1 MPIPSKETAAKILET
16 IETVNNMTGPTTQRP
31 RRRIRTG
38 GGGGSIRVLI
48 RLNALSQS
56 GEANEWAGDIV
67 SQRLGSGVEV
77 TEDITIWAPH
87 MVEGELP
94 LTGAPAARFWRA
106 DAVSNVENIP
116 DALNAA
122 NPIPATVYEI
132 YPPVF
137 LGV

>member
-1 MPIPSKETAAKILET
+1 MPIPSKETARKILET
-16 IETVNNMTGPTTQRP
+16 IETVNNMTGASTQRP

-56 GEANEWAGDIV
+56 GNANEWAGDV
-67 SQRLGSGVEV
+67 VTERLSTGVETV
-77 TEDITIWAPH
+77 EDITIWAPH
-87 MVEGELP
+87 MNEGELP
-94 LTGAPAARFWRA
+94 LTGTTASRFWRA
-106 DAVSNVENIP
+106 DAVSNVEDIP
-116 DALNAA
+116 DALNGA
-122 NPIPATVYEI
+122 NPVPSTVYEI